1 MKLGT
6 LYAEC
11 RQTLRNALSSHSFAT
26 PDLDA
31 RLLLCHALDFS
42 SHAPVT
48 NPDLIIDDQGC
59 ALVHD
64 VIERRALGEP
74 VARIQGYREFWGLR
88 FDLNDDTLIPRPET
102 EGIVE
107 IVLEWARGQ
116 GREGEALTIVDIG
129 TGSGAILTSL
139 LTELPNAI
147 GIGSDISQ
155 EALNMAVQNAER
167 QGVQKRFKPMISNYG
182 SALEGTYDVIVSN
195 PPYIRDDDLQNLGD
209 GVKEHDPARALFGGE
224 DGLDAYRALTPWCY
238 QAIREDG
245 ICLFE
250 HGFDQQAQVM
260 ALAKEIGFEDVQP
273 IFDLSDV
280 PRIVKMVKKSQK

>member
-31 RLLLCHALDFS
+31 RLLLCHALDLS

-107 IVLEWARGQ
+107 VVLEWARGQ

-238 QAIREDG
+238 QSIREDG

-250 HGFDQQAQVM
+250 HGFAQQAQVM